1 MKKIIF
7 ILFVLFLIAFK
18 DVNACDGYKLWL
30 RYKKVSNEQLLE
42 KYRLSIKAVMIKGE
56 SETIQI
62 AQNELKNGLN
72 GLLESTIPQANDVS
86 EDGILIAG
94 AFKNLSFLQDANL
107 KNRLLKVGNEGFV
120 IVNKIVDGKKAIVI
134 TANTDT
140 GVLYGVFNFLKLLQ
154 THQDISSLDTVSFP
168 KMKLRMLNHWDMLNS
183 THEYGGHLSIWD
195 WYTLPE
201 NIKPVYIDYARA
213 NASIGI
219 NATSLNCVDAD
230 PRFLMEENLVK
241 IKALANLFRPY
252 GIRMFMSPNFNAPI
266 ILGGLETADPN
277 DPQVNEWWQ
286 KKVKVIYELIPDF
299 GGFLVK
305 ANSEDE
311 PGPGDFGKSQAD
323 GANMFAEALKPYNGI
338 VIWRAFVYAYNPED
352 RAREAYDIF
361 KPLDGKFAD
370 NVLLQ
375 VKNGPLDFSPRE
387 PFSPLFGAMLHTPLM
402 MEVDIGKGPCGA
414 DATVGFMAP
423 MWREALMADTY
434 SKGEGSIVAKI
445 IDGSIDNYKIS
456 GMAGVANVYRQR
468 NWTANF
474 LDQANWYSFGRLA
487 WDYNITSEQIAEEW
501 IRRTISN
508 DAAVIN
514 PIKKIMMGSR
524 ETIVNYQDPL
534 GLNMLTGWGGFRGPW
549 TNNSEHANWNSP
561 YYHRADSIGIGF
573 DRTKTGSNA
582 VAQYFPPVEEKFS
595 SLQTCPEEFLLWF
608 HHVPWTYRMKSGKI
622 LWDELCYHYYK
633 GVEGVKEMQDIWDS
647 LEGEIDQINFES
659 VKAYLKMQYNTAVK
673 WRDGSVLYFQTFSH
687 LQIPEGLEKPEHDLE
702 YYIISMSA
710 NTKEAEKM
718 AKSILQELNMNLK

>member
-1 MKKIIF
+1 MKKLVF
-7 ILFVLFLIAFK
+7 ILFVIFLIAFK
-18 DVNACDGYKLWL
+18 YVNAGDGYELWL
-30 RYKKVSNEQLLE
+30 KYEKVSNEQLLE
-42 KYRLSIKAVMIKGE
+42 KYRLSIKAVMIIGE

-62 AQNELKNGLN
+62 ARNELKNGLN
-72 GLLESTIPQANDVS
+72 GLLESTIPQANDVNK
-86 EDGILIAG
+86 DGILIAG
-94 AFKNLSFLQDANL
+94 AFTNLPFLQDANL
-107 KNRLLKVGNEGFV
+107 QNRLIKAGNEGFV
-120 IVNKIVDGKKAIVI
+120 ISNEMIKGKKAIVI
-134 TANTDT
+134 TANNDI
-140 GVLYGVFNFLKLLQ
+140 GVLYGVFDFLKLLQ
-154 THQDISSLDTVSFP
+154 THQDISSLDIVSSP

-195 WYTLPE
+195 WYTLPGY
-201 NIKPVYIDYARA
+201 IKPFYVDYARA

-241 IKALANLFRPY
+241 ITALADLFRPY
-252 GIRMFMSPNFNAPI
+252 GIRMFMSPNFNAPM
-266 ILGGLETADPN
+266 ILGSLETADPN
-277 DPQVNEWWQ
+277 DPQVIEWWE
-286 KKVKVIYELIPDF
+286 KKVKEIYKLIPDF

-323 GANMFAEALKPYNGI
+323 GANMFAEALKPYKGI
-338 VIWRAFVYAYNPED
+338 VIWRAFVYAYNPMD

-361 KPLDGKFAD
+361 KPLDGKFTD

-387 PFSPLFGAMLHTPLM
+387 PFSPLFGAMPHTPLM

-414 DATVGFMAP
+414 DATVGFMGP

-434 SKGEGSIVAKI
+434 SKGEGSLVAKVV
-445 IDGSIDNYKIS
+445 DGTIDNYKIS

-474 LDQANWYSFGRLA
+474 LDQANWYAFGQLA

-501 IRRTISN
+501 IRRSISN

-582 VAQYFPPVEEKFS
+582 VAQYFQPVEEKFS

-622 LWDELCYHYYK
+622 LWDELCYQYYK
-633 GVEGVKEMQDIWDS
+633 GVDGVKEMQDIWNS
-647 LEGEIDQINFES
+647 LEGEISQINFES
-659 VKAYLKMQYNTAVK
+659 VKAYLKMQYDAAVN

-687 LQIPEGLEKPEHDLE
+687 LPIPEGLEKPKHDLE
-702 YYIISMSA
+702 YYIIAMSA
-710 NTKEAEKM
+710 NKKEAEKM
-718 AKSILQELNMNLK
+718 AKSILQDLDMNMK